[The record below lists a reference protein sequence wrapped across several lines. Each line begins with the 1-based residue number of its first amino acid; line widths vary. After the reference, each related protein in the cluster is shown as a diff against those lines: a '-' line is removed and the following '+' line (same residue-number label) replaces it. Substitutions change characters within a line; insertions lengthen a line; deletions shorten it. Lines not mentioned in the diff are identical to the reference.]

1 MMAVPLFLLLAAT
14 AQAQVPRSSHVVLV
28 IDENTSF
35 STTMAKMPWLVSQG
49 NANGY
54 ATNYISD
61 TGGSLMDYLWL
72 ASGSCHSSANCT
84 LPAGTHNFGCSG
96 DSCASPITDDSIF
109 QEMDRNGI
117 SWKVYAQSY
126 AAAGGSVTTP
136 DLANGT
142 FYYRRHN
149 GATWYAEV
157 LNNVNG
163 AQSKIVDLSQFATD
177 LANGALPQFS
187 IIAPDG
193 LNDGHDGGPVAADSF
208 LRNTMTPLLQQPF
221 FQRGGDGLLIVTF
234 DNGDFDAAGRVYTA
248 VIGPQVI
255 PNTVSAVAYKHE
267 NTLRTLLDVL
277 GIAAHPGASASA
289 SPMSDFFAGVSISS
303 PAQNATTGAEV
314 LVSATASEPIAPIS
328 QLQVWDNTTGQK
340 LGVFIGSSVNQ
351 TFTLAAGPHQLIVED
366 LDNSFQL
373 LHKSSVN
380 VTAKLDGV
388 TITSPAQ
395 NASTGPQVL
404 VTAGAFESSAPISQ
418 LQVWDNTTGQKLGVF
433 TGSSV
438 NQTFTLAA
446 GPHQLIVEDLNTS
459 FQLLHKSSVNITV
472 EAGGV
477 TITSPAE
484 NASTGPQVQVIATAF
499 ESGAPISQLQVWDNT
514 TGQKLGVFWGW
525 SLNQTFTLAAGPH
538 QLIVEDLNTSFQALH
553 KSSVNIVVADGVTI
567 TSPVQGATTGQ
578 QVQVTAIATESDAPI
593 SQLQLW
599 DNTTGQK
606 LGVFW
611 GSSLNQAFALAVG
624 PHQLIVED
632 LNTSFQVLHK
642 ASVDIVVTP

>member
-1 MMAVPLFLLLAAT
+1 MATVSLFILLAVSAP
-14 AQAQVPRSSHVVLV
+14 AQVPRSSHMVLV

-35 STTMAKMPWLVSQG
+35 NTTVANMPWLVSQG
-49 NANGY
+49 NANGH
-54 ATNYISD
+54 TSNYISD

-84 LPAGTHNFGCSG
+84 LPVGTHDFGCSG

-117 SWKVYAQSY
+117 SWKVYVQSY

-157 LNNVNG
+157 LNNVNS
-163 AQSKIVDLSQFATD
+163 AQSKIVDLSQFAVD
-177 LANGALPQFS
+177 LAKGALPQFS

-193 LNDGHDGGPVAADSF
+193 LNDGHDGGPAAADAF
-208 LRNTMTPLLQQPF
+208 LNNNLTPLLQQSF
-221 FQRGGDGLLIVTF
+221 FQPGGDGLLIVTF
-234 DNGDFDAAGRVYTA
+234 DNGDFDVAGPVYTA
-248 VIGPQVI
+248 VIGPQVV
-255 PNTVSAVAYKHE
+255 PNTVSAIAYKHE
-267 NTLRTLLDVL
+267 NTLRTMLDAL

-289 SPMSDFFAGVSISS
+289 KAMSDFFAAVDISS
-303 PAQNATTGAEV
+303 PAQNAITGTEV
-314 LVSATASEPIAPIS
+314 LVSATASEPAAPIS

-340 LGVFIGSSVNQ
+340 LGVFNGSSVSQ
-351 TFTLAAGPHQLIVED
+351 TFALAAGRHQLIVED
-366 LDNSFQL
+366 LNTSFQV

-380 VTAKLDGV
+380 ITAEPDGV
-388 TITSPAQ
+388 AITSPAES
-395 NASTGPQVL
+395 ASTGPQIQVSA
-404 VTAGAFESSAPISQ
+404 TAFESSAQISQ
-418 LQVWDNTTGQKLGVF
+418 LQVWDNTTGQKLGAF

-438 NQTFTLAA
+438 NRAFTLAA

-459 FQLLHKSSVNITV
+459 FQLLHKSSVNIMV

-499 ESGAPISQLQVWDNT
+499 ESSAQISQLQVWDNT
-514 TGQKLGVFWGW
+514 TGQKLGVFWGS
-525 SLNQTFTLAAGPH
+525 SLNQTFPLAAG
-538 QLIVEDLNTSFQALH
+538 S
-553 KSSVNIVVADGVTI
+553 
-567 TSPVQGATTGQ
+567 
-578 QVQVTAIATESDAPI
+578 
-593 SQLQLW
+593 
-599 DNTTGQK
+599 
-606 LGVFW
+606 
-611 GSSLNQAFALAVG
+611 
-624 PHQLIVED
+624 HQLIVED

-642 ASVDIVVTP
+642 ASVDILVSH